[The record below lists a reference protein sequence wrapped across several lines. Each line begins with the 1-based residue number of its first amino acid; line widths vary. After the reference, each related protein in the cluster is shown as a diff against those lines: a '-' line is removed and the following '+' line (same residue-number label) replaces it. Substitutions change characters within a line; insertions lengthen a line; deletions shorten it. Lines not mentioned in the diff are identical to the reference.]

1 MLITPL
7 TAMLQAEVDR
17 VMRRV
22 GRGFAYFFL
31 PACCR
36 GGLKMIIWTRHV
48 AYIRLHGTVRNL
60 WSVEQPL
67 PDSCCQTP
75 INR

>member
-48 AYIRLHGTVRNL
+48 AYISALSRTLSRALNITVATVIAGQVNL
-60 WSVEQPL
+60 
-67 PDSCCQTP
+67 
-75 INR
+75 